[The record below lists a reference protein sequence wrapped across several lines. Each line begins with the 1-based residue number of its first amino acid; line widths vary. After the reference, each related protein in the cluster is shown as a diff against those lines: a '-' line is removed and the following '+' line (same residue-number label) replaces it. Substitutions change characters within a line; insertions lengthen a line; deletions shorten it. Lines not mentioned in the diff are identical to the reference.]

1 MVWILPCKD
10 EPGQTRSLGWSESY
24 VLRPLCHHSQS
35 NIYFLLWLHE
45 TTKWKSRLS
54 TRSSVCIV
62 TNIDYCLA
70 FIGWTSFVLGLA
82 TLKIADHPMMFLPS
96 LSGSSV
102 CIVTN
107 IDYGLAFIGWTTCF
121 LGLAALK
128 IADHPMMFLPSLARS
143 SVCIVTTIDYCL
155 AFIGW
160 TTLFLGLAAH
170 KNSRP
175 SIPSMFFL
183 LSLTG
188 SYVCIFTYIIHIA
201 LGGSLTCIARH

>member
-54 TRSSVCIV
+54 TR
-62 TNIDYCLA
+62 
-70 FIGWTSFVLGLA
+70 
-82 TLKIADHPMMFLPS
+82 
-96 LSGSSV
+96 SSV

-201 LGGSLTCIARH
+201 LGGSLTCIVRH